1 MTKVGL
7 RLLKE
12 SNFLMEN
19 VCNLYLR
26 KFFFKKFEFYSV
38 KYTHLNSLNR
48 QFQREPFLAVSGL
61 FGRDMRPLGPEG
73 ESSLVLVKT
82 IFATAIHIYSAINC
96 KQANEQDRDSIP
108 QSRSS
113 PLLPSL
119 KHVSPCC
126 SDLRRAASAS
136 QCSPA
141 SVRTLPP
148 AQQTHLQE
156 VRASHAED
164 RRQPQQ
170 NERKC
175 GRAEKNGR
183 VSCSFL
189 IFSG

>member
-1 MTKVGL
+1 
-7 RLLKE
+7 
-12 SNFLMEN
+12 MEN
-19 VCNLYLR
+19 VYNLYLLR
-26 KFFFKKFEFYSV
+26 GLSLRGFNFVLSN
-38 KYTHLNSLNR
+38 THLNSLNL
-48 QFQREPFLAVSGL
+48 QSQRTVLAVSGL

-164 RRQPQQ
+164 RR
-170 NERKC
+170 
-175 GRAEKNGR
+175 
-183 VSCSFL
+183 
-189 IFSG
+189 

>member
-1 MTKVGL
+1 MFTICSF
-7 RLLKE
+7 E
-12 SNFLMEN
+12 S
-19 VCNLYLR
+19 
-26 KFFFKKFEFYSV
+26 FFFERFLNFALSQVHSLEFFKSSIP
-38 KYTHLNSLNR
+38 KSRLS
-48 QFQREPFLAVSGL
+48 FAVSGL
-61 FGRDMRPLGPEG
+61 FGREMRPLGPEG

-113 PLLPSL
+113 PFIPSL

-164 RRQPQQ
+164 HRQPQQ